1 MSIQN
6 MISSSQV
13 AVCRAV
19 PEFKM
24 HVVGRHSAMKMQENT
39 PKVLLI
45 SVANKSS
52 VNSVLQ
58 SYLTENYTHLHRRLL
73 RYLGCAEQ
81 ASDSLHDAWIRLGEM
96 AVPEAVQNC
105 EAYVYRVACNL
116 AIDSI
121 RSNRPWQYAADIDTA
136 MDYLA
141 DEAPGPELIAEIR
154 SEVQAVDRALKSLPR
169 HHQDILKSLRLEDM
183 TRQEVAARHGISL
196 RNVDTMLRQA
206 LDHCADQ
213 TGQKVIG
220 GVSAPRRC
228 LPQRRRDSIDE
239 LTVLTTLIL

>member
-1 MSIQN
+1 

-19 PEFKM
+19 SEFKM
-24 HVVGRHSAMKMQENT
+24 HVVGRHSTVQMHDNA
-39 PKVLLI
+39 PKVSLI
-45 SVANKSS
+45 SVAHKPS

-58 SYLTENYTHLHRRLL
+58 SYLTENYAHLHRRLL
-73 RYLGCAEQ
+73 RYLGCTEQ

-136 MDYLA
+136 MEYLA
-141 DEAPGPELIAEIR
+141 DEAPGPELIAELR

-169 HHQDILKSLRLEDM
+169 HHQDILKSLRLEDL
-183 TRQEVAARHGISL
+183 TRQEVAARHGLSL

-213 TGQKVIG
+213 TGQVVIG

-228 LPQRRRDSIDE
+228 LPQNRRDKRD
-239 LTVLTTLIL
+239 VLICSQN

>member
-13 AVCRAV
+13 AVNRATT
-19 PEFKM
+19 EFKM
-24 HVVGRHSAMKMQENT
+24 HVVGRHSAVKMHDNS

-45 SVANKSS
+45 SVAHKPS
-52 VNSVLQ
+52 VNCVLQ
-58 SYLTENYTHLHRRLL
+58 SYLTENYAHLHRRLL

-105 EAYVYRVACNL
+105 EAYIYRVACNL

-121 RSNRPWQYAADIDTA
+121 RSNRPWQYAADLDTA

-141 DEAPGPELIAEIR
+141 DEAPGPDLIAEIR
-154 SEVQAVDRALKSLPR
+154 SELQAVDRALNSLPR
-169 HHQDILKSLRLEDM
+169 HHQDILKSLRLEDL

-213 TGQKVIG
+213 TGQAVIG

-228 LPQRRRDSIDE
+228 LPQSKRNKLE
-239 LTVLTTLIL
+239 LTLASKAVTY